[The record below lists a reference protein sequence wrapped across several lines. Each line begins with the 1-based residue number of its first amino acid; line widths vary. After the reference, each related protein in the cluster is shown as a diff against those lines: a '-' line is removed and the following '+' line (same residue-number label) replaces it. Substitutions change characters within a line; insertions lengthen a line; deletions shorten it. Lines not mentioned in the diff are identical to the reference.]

1 MKKIFTLLI
10 AFVLTFS
17 LVACGRTITD
27 EPKPETPTKSATS
40 ESTTPKPEPASKNE
54 STPIPKP
61 AAEKSKNFGSL
72 EEISDLVDEA
82 VELLDDA
89 TYDVD
94 DFSLMVHLMP
104 ASFVNSTIVMGTL
117 LDYAFSG
124 TQDTYT
130 NERTEMPSGNGE
142 YESSLKKNGS
152 VYTWLYNSYLNEGY
166 ETYLKLTYDTDSDF
180 VEVFRDGNEKEINK
194 SHVQIKRLGDNA
206 FCATS
211 CELKVDTSKATQL
224 ILMGKDNE
232 VYYGYRII
240 DTTSLL
246 LPVDLKVSNVTD
258 WDSLS
263 NDEEYDFSL
272 TYDGTNL
279 DYTGK

>member
-89 TYDVD
+89 TYDLD

-104 ASFVNSTIVMGTL
+104 ASFVNSTI
-117 LDYAFSG
+117 D
-124 TQDTYT
+124 
-130 NERTEMPSGNGE
+130 R
-142 YESSLKKNGS
+142 KS
-152 VYTWLYNSYLNEGY
+152 V
-166 ETYLKLTYDTDSDF
+166 
-180 VEVFRDGNEKEINK
+180 V
-194 SHVQIKRLGDNA
+194 
-206 FCATS
+206 
-211 CELKVDTSKATQL
+211 
-224 ILMGKDNE
+224 
-232 VYYGYRII
+232 
-240 DTTSLL
+240 
-246 LPVDLKVSNVTD
+246 
-258 WDSLS
+258 
-263 NDEEYDFSL
+263 
-272 TYDGTNL
+272 
-279 DYTGK
+279 